1 MSESPHEDRGST
13 DGASYLTGEL
23 TIQHA
28 ASQCQRLREWLDGGV
43 LAIDLSGIEACD
55 SSGVQLLVAARRSVA
70 ARGQSLALRHA
81 SPAVREVLGRYAL
94 DGLLAAGSPD

>member
-13 DGASYLTGEL
+13 DGASHLTGEL

-43 LAIDLSGIEACD
+43 LAIDLSGVDACD
-55 SSGVQLLVAARRSVA
+55 SSGVQILVAARRSA
-70 ARGQSLALRHA
+70 ASRGQSLELLRA
-81 SPAVREVLGRYAL
+81 SPAVLEVFGRYAL
-94 DGLLAAGSPD
+94 DGLLATGTPD